1 MSDLIAQLP
10 WWEAPTIAF
19 FYGLIIGS
27 FLNVVIYRFH
37 TGKSLS
43 GFSHCLSCGKR
54 LKWFELFPLFSYLG
68 LRGRCRSCGCAI
80 PSRYFLVELLTGVS
94 FFFSAVQASTLP
106 ELVYL
111 LLLMSV
117 FVVITVYDI
126 QHYIIPDSLTV
137 LVLVVVS
144 GWFILRFFNGVS
156 PAVLLLDMAASL
168 GGTAFFYGLWYVS
181 KGAWIGFGDV
191 KLSFPLGLIVGAPLV
206 FTMVVYS
213 FWIGAVISVALVGLS
228 KLQRGKL
235 CLRLGFRNLTIK
247 SVVPFAPFL
256 IAGCLLTLFS
266 HLNVLT
272 LFTVLQS

>member
-1 MSDLIAQLP
+1 MPAIIAHLP

-68 LRGRCRSCGCAI
+68 LRGRCRGCGCSI
-80 PSRYFLVELLTGVS
+80 PSRYFLVEFLTGVL
-94 FFFSAVQASTLP
+94 FFLSATQTTSVL
-106 ELVYL
+106 ELIYL
-111 LLLMSV
+111 LLLMSI
-117 FVVITVYDI
+117 FVVIVVYDI
-126 QHYIIPDSLTV
+126 RHFIIPDSLTI
-137 LVLVVVS
+137 LVTVVVT
-144 GWFILRFFNGVS
+144 GWFLLRLSEGT
-156 PAVLLLDMAASL
+156 PPTALLLDIAAAL

-181 KGAWIGFGDV
+181 KGKWIGFGDV

-256 IAGCLLTLFS
+256 ITGCLLTLFT

-272 LFTVLQS
+272 LFTLLQP

>member
-1 MSDLIAQLP
+1 MPAIITQLP
-10 WWEAPTIAF
+10 WWEVPTIAF

-43 GFSHCLSCGKR
+43 GFSHCLSCGKH

-80 PSRYFLVELLTGVS
+80 PSRYFLVELLTGLL
-94 FFFSAVQASTLP
+94 FLLSALQASSLL
-106 ELVYL
+106 ELGYL
-111 LLLMSV
+111 CLLMAL
-117 FVVITVYDI
+117 FVVIVVYDI
-126 QHYIIPDSLTV
+126 RHFIIPDTMTL
-137 LVLVVVS
+137 LVTAVVA
-144 GWFILRFFNGVS
+144 GWFFYRFLTGTP
-156 PAVLLLDMAASL
+156 PATLLLDVGAAL
-168 GGTAFFYGLWYVS
+168 GGAAFFYALWHVS
-181 KGAWIGFGDV
+181 KGRWIGFGDV
-191 KLSFPLGLIVGAPLV
+191 KLSFPLGLIVGASFV

-213 FWIGAVISVALVGLS
+213 FWIGAVISVTLVCVS

-256 IAGCLLTLFS
+256 IAGCLLTLFT
-266 HLNVLT
+266 HLNVLS
-272 LFTVLQS
+272 LFTLLQP